1 MSLKRVFPVAIAACL
16 TILTFHAMAA
26 DLRAAMEADNAR
38 WLAAFNTPNPAAF
51 PAMYTKDALL
61 LPQGAQPVTGG
72 PEAIKKFWESN
83 IKAGVKD
90 HTFEIVS
97 IYEDGKYAYQAAKWT
112 VVLVKSTGESTLL
125 SGNTIRIFERQSDGT
140 WLTKIHIFNGHQ

>member
-1 MSLKRVFPVAIAACL
+1 MSLKRLFPIAISACL
-16 TILTFHAMAA
+16 AILTFHVMAA

-72 PEAIKKFWESN
+72 PEAIKRFWESN
-83 IKAGVKD
+83 IKAGVK
-90 HTFEIVS
+90 
-97 IYEDGKYAYQAAKWT
+97 DGKYAYQAAKWT
-112 VVLVKSTGESTLL
+112 VVLVKSTGEKIPL

-140 WLTKIHIFNGHQ
+140 WLTKIHMFNGHQ

>member
-1 MSLKRVFPVAIAACL
+1 MSLKRVFPVAFAACL
-16 TILTFHAMAA
+16 TILTFHVMAA

-51 PAMYTKDALL
+51 PAMYTKDAIL
-61 LPQGAQPVTGG
+61 LPQGSQLVTGG
-72 PEAIKKFWESN
+72 PEAIKQFWESN

-90 HTFEIVS
+90 HTFEILS

-112 VVLVKSTGESTLL
+112 VVLVKGTGEKTPL

-140 WLTKIHIFNGHQ
+140 WLTKIHMFNGHQ